1 MVDRPI
7 VETGAADRPAR
18 AVPRGAW
25 VLALAA
31 LGVLLAPLVV
41 PSYYLTKMLPFFA
54 YGIALLGLNLLFGYT
69 GLLSF
74 GHALFL
80 GVGAYTV
87 SVATTRLG
95 IRSFEVILLLA
106 ALAAAVFAV
115 PIGALCVR
123 YVKIYFGMLTLAF
136 GMLFHSFLIKFYAV
150 TGGDQ
155 GLRVAQPYLL
165 GLIEARSG
173 ESVRFLTGPYYYYAA
188 AVLALLAFVMWRIVH
203 SPFGLCLRSI
213 RDNPEKAEYLGVGVR
228 RYRWYAFMLSA
239 VYAGVGGA
247 LLAPV
252 TGQVDPT
259 LVYWT
264 HSGNLVFMALLGG
277 FTSFFGPLLGAFV
290 FIFLQDQIMSVVPY
304 WRLVFGAILALI
316 VIFAPTGLMGLFSQ
330 RPTLPRWAVLRQAP
344 RPEQAS

>member
-1 MVDRPI
+1 MAGPAVAQTSPRA
-7 VETGAADRPAR
+7 GAR
-18 AVPRGAW
+18 AFAPGAW
-25 VLALAA
+25 VLALA
-31 LGVLLAPLVV
+31 VLAVLVAPLVV
-41 PSYYLTKMLPFFA
+41 SPYYLTKMLPFFA
-54 YGIALLGLNLLFGYT
+54 YGVVLLGLNLLVGYT

-87 SVATTRLG
+87 SVATTRLE

-106 ALAAAVFAV
+106 ALTAAIVAA

-136 GMLFHSFLIKFYAV
+136 GMLFYSFLIKFYAV

-155 GLRVAQPYLL
+155 GLRVAQHSLL
-165 GLIEARSG
+165 GLFEARSG
-173 ESVRFLTGPYYYYAA
+173 ERVRFLTGQFYYYAA
-188 AVLALLAFVMWRIVH
+188 AVLAILALVMWRIVR

-213 RDNPEKAEYLGVGVR
+213 RDNPEKAEYLGVSVR
-228 RYRWYAFMLSA
+228 RHRWYAFMLSA
-239 VYAGVGGA
+239 VYAGIGGA
-247 LLAPV
+247 LLGPV

-264 HSGNLVFMALLGG
+264 HSGNLVFMVLLGG

-304 WRLVFGAILALI
+304 WRLVFGAILAAI
-316 VIFAPTGLMGLFSQ
+316 VIFAPTGLMGLLSQ

-344 RPEQAS
+344 GPEHAN